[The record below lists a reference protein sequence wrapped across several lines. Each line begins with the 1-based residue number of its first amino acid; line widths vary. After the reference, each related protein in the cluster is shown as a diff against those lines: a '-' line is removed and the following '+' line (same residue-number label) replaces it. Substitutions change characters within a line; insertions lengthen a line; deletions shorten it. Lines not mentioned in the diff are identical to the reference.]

1 MKRAFSGTWLVGAL
15 LAASAM
21 SVTSPATG
29 ANLLANPGFEAGG
42 GSFTGWTTFGNGVQ
56 LSLPGGDNIIRTG
69 VAASKLFGEFTG
81 CPGAKSFTVGG
92 CFQAFTPTAGH
103 LYTLSGYSFISP
115 TDLIPGTTTCTK
127 NRAIAKITFYNAAV
141 GGSEMSSNE
150 VVIGD
155 GNSIPN
161 QWNAFTVTAPAPAG
175 ALRVEALLL
184 FLQPACDTGSA
195 YVDDMSFEETAA
207 VAQPNVLV
215 NPSFNTNLS
224 GWSTFGNVFYDFR
237 AGAIRTPT
245 GSAKMFST
253 FSPDTPSGMFQS
265 FAAAAGSVWQLD
277 AWAMTSCVFGDAI
290 TGTNDNFVLARIV
303 FRDAGNVDIGSNEA
317 VILDSTSPLGKWTS
331 HTVTAVAPAGT
342 TAAQAYLL
350 FISPTLQGGSMWV
363 DDINF
368 QNLGTVDVTPGAGVR
383 GVELAQ
389 NVPNPFGSS
398 TRIDFVL
405 AEPGAVDLVVYNIAH
420 ETPAPRAAPSLSAA
434 RRGAVCDLACRQSLD
449 GRGHAVAPDRP
460 DAR

>member
-1 MKRAFSGTWLVGAL
+1 V
-15 LAASAM
+15 AA
-21 SVTSPATG
+21 
-29 ANLLANPGFEAGG
+29 ANLLVNPGFETGG

-56 LSLPGGDNIIRTG
+56 LSLPAGDNIIRTG
-69 VAASKLFGEFTG
+69 AAAAKLFGEFTG

-92 CFQAFTPTAGH
+92 CFQAFTPTAGQV
-103 LYTLSGYSFISP
+103 YTLSGYSFISP

-161 QWNAFTVTAPAPAG
+161 QWNAFTASAPAPTG

-195 YVDDMSFEETAA
+195 YVDDMSFEETTPA
-207 VAQPNVLV
+207 VQPNVLV

-224 GWSTFGNVFYDFR
+224 GWSTFGNVFFDFR
-237 AGAIRTPT
+237 VGAIRTPT
-245 GSAKMFST
+245 GSAKLFST

-265 FAAAAGSVWQLD
+265 FAAAVGSVWQLD

-290 TGTNDNFVLARIV
+290 TGANDNFVLARIV

-317 VILDSTSPLGKWTS
+317 VILDGTSPLGKWTS
-331 HTVTAVAPAGT
+331 HTVTAVAPVGT
-342 TAAQAYLL
+342 TLAQAYLL

-368 QNLGTVDVTPGAGVR
+368 QNLGTIGVSPGPGAR

-389 NVPNPFGSS
+389 NVPNPFGSN

-405 AEPGAVDLVVYNIAH
+405 SEPGAVDLVVYNIAGRRIATLVQGRLEAGPH
-420 ETPAPRAAPSLSAA
+420 SVTWNGKAANQVPAAPGMYQYVLKTSAGQSS
-434 RRGAVCDLACRQSLD
+434 RRMLLI
-449 GRGHAVAPDRP
+449 P
-460 DAR
+460 